1 MAYFSLLHCSLQ
13 WPYKQPSF
21 QKLIGAAIRIYCLK
35 NFHLWVQ
42 AKKLFWYNYCLYI
55 FFLKYRELTKKKKQN
70 KKGGMNQCMETKEQH
85 TLFSSDWAQNGL
97 CSSAPTDVIASYIS
111 SCWKWVG
118 LDWSISLLYLKR
130 KKLKTCS
137 PDLNFYKNYPCYLHF
152 LWLSHLHL
160 NITWSRVHWAR

>member
-55 FFLKYRELTKKKKQN
+55 FFLKYRELTKKKNKTKKVVWINAWKQKSN
-70 KKGGMNQCMETKEQH
+70 IHYFLLTELKMAC
-85 TLFSSDWAQNGL
+85 
-97 CSSAPTDVIASYIS
+97 APLLPQMSLRVISVHAENELVWIDPSPYCIS
-111 SCWKWVG
+111 RGKS
-118 LDWSISLLYLKR
+118 
-130 KKLKTCS
+130 
-137 PDLNFYKNYPCYLHF
+137 
-152 LWLSHLHL
+152 
-160 NITWSRVHWAR
+160 